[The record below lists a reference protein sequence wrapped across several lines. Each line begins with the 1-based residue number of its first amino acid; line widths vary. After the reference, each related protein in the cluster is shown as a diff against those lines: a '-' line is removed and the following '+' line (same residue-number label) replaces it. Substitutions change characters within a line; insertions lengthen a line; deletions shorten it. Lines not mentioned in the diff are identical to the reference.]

1 MAKDFDAVEIN
12 LLSSFFISQ
21 FRYYY
26 EHQSKLA
33 NASSA
38 TNTMIRY
45 ASSGS
50 LLSLHLPV
58 LYVVEVSLRRDPLD
72 VAAVLTVG
80 HRLVSLY
87 TQR

>member
-1 MAKDFDAVEIN
+1 MAALFSPTRITHTLNKATDRSIVGITMDSENRSRLNLDFDAVEIN

-45 ASSGS
+45 
-50 LLSLHLPV
+50 
-58 LYVVEVSLRRDPLD
+58 
-72 VAAVLTVG
+72 
-80 HRLVSLY
+80 
-87 TQR
+87 